1 MAPSLD
7 DRRVHPVVDR
17 LAAYAWRLLVI
28 VGVLVAFRWLL
39 GRLWV
44 VVMAVVIATLLTR
57 ALDGPNRWLRSRG
70 APPALAAAVALFG
83 FLGVVGLAGWVIVP
97 SVLDEFGSLG
107 PTLNDALDDVE
118 RWLVDDSPFDIDQR
132 DLEDLRAEA
141 GDIGGRALRSSSGS
155 LVSGVFAVLQAF
167 AGLFLGLISTFFFLK
182 DGDGFASS
190 ILRRVPSEH
199 QDLSR
204 RMAARAWETLGGYLR
219 GAAMLGAV
227 EAAAIGITLYLVGA
241 DLVLPMVVLTFAAAF
256 VPFVGAVLAGVVAV
270 LVALATTGIEGAVL
284 VAVVAL
290 VVQQL
295 DNDILAP
302 AVYGHELKLHPLVVL
317 FAVTAG
323 GALFGLG
330 GTVLAVPVT
339 AVVLNAMAEAGVGR
353 VPDEDP
359 PPGEVPSA

>member
-1 MAPSLD
+1 
-7 DRRVHPVVDR
+7 
-17 LAAYAWRLLVI
+17 
-28 VGVLVAFRWLL
+28 
-39 GRLWV
+39 
-44 VVMAVVIATLLTR
+44 
-57 ALDGPNRWLRSRG
+57 
-70 APPALAAAVALFG
+70 
-83 FLGVVGLAGWVIVP
+83 
-97 SVLDEFGSLG
+97 
-107 PTLNDALDDVE
+107 
-118 RWLVDDSPFDIDQR
+118 
-132 DLEDLRAEA
+132 
-141 GDIGGRALRSSSGS
+141 
-155 LVSGVFAVLQAF
+155 
-167 AGLFLGLISTFFFLK
+167 
-182 DGDGFASS
+182 
-190 ILRRVPSEH
+190 
-199 QDLSR
+199 
-204 RMAARAWETLGGYLR
+204 
-219 GAAMLGAV
+219 MLGAV